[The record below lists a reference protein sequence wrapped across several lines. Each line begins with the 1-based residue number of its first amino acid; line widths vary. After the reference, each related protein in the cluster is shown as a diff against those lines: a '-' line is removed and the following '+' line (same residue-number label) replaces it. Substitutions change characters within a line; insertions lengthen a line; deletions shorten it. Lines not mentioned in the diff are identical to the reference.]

1 MANLVRCRGLRTYG
15 NELVLE
21 DGYLDIADNC
31 NIDELGVIQ
40 NRRGFREYGDEL
52 FDPNM
57 TVDQLLIYKDR
68 IFRHW
73 DGNLEFDD
81 GMGNF
86 NLFSGTYNPLV
97 DGLRIKFKETKGNF
111 FFTTDEGIKKISAT
125 DANQFS
131 TSPGYITDAGIARAS
146 DLDAVIVP
154 TVGGFLPPQ
163 SKCAYRVLW
172 GIRDTNNNLLLGA
185 PSERFVLTNT
195 SADLNLPEQFNI
207 SFSATTEGDVAGNYI
222 LFSTSTTNYVLWW
235 SNAANSTP
243 PQSSETLGRTYI
255 EVDVEGFAANTTAII
270 NTTANAIADISQ
282 YSVSINGTDIEVT
295 SLEDGS
301 DIIDASIATDAG
313 FIPSNVTITIVAQ
326 GQIVSGAF
334 ANSELTFSIPSD
346 ISDTAY
352 FYQVY
357 RTGVIEATS
366 GLTLND
372 IDPGDEMNLVYEANL
387 TEAEILAN
395 EVVVEDITTESF
407 RASGAFLYTNPNSGQ
422 GILQANNRP
431 PIAHDIELFRNSL
444 FYANT
449 KTKHRR
455 TLDMLSTLDHTSG
468 TSNIVIGNSSVTRE
482 YTFVGLEEITNIICD
497 TVANTT
503 ADSWFEISSANNERN
518 YYVWFDKGGGT
529 DPAVT
534 NKISVRVD
542 ISSLVSASDISSA
555 LKTAMEI
562 TGDFNVVDNGGNV
575 DVSTIKN
582 GNATDTTLGSTPPGG
597 IWAVSTTQQGNGE
610 DKSLQEVLL
619 SNDSSVGQAIDEQS
633 RSLVRVINADALSP
647 VVAYYLSG
655 SDDVPG
661 QMLFEAKS
669 LEDDNF
675 YIGTSD
681 PNIVNKYNP
690 ELALVE
696 TITSTTFGVETSIES
711 AGHGLITGDKVYI
724 YDVDSTPT
732 ITGNF
737 EVTVVDVDN
746 FTIPFET
753 TVDGTMGFWMKASL
767 ESDNEVSPNRL
778 YFSKTDL
785 PEAVPLLNYIDI
797 GAKDKEIARII
808 ALRDNLFAL
817 KEDGIYIVTG
827 SSAPSFGARLID
839 GSTKIISPDTAVV
852 LNNRIYCLTDDGVVS
867 ITESGAEVISR
878 PIEDKILEVTNPS
891 VDFKYKSFGVAYDSD
906 RAYILFMPMGEDSTV
921 ADQAYRFNTI
931 TGTWTRWT
939 KDATCGLVLEK
950 QDKLYIG
957 DGTRPYVDEERKN
970 RDRTDYSDR
979 DFTAQILTGS
989 VDGVDISLD
998 SISDI
1003 EVGDAFEQIQAVT
1016 IAKFARLTDM
1026 LDRDSGLD
1034 DTDYSTLNPII
1045 GDDISANLTL
1055 LNDKLVA
1062 DDSSGIITPRVYNND
1077 VVDQYEK
1084 FNNLVTQLNDALSD
1098 TNFKNYDLLTYYTP
1112 YEVIVTNVDDVDVFI
1127 TVNHEAPFL
1136 VGTVTI
1142 YKTINMEVLYKPQH
1156 FGDQSLMKQVRQG
1169 TFMFDQT
1176 NFYGGTISYA
1186 SDLSQ
1191 NFEKVEFEL
1200 EGVGDWGFQPWGEI
1214 VWGGL
1219 GKEVPKRTYIPRQ
1232 KQRCRFLKVK
1242 LEHKIARE
1250 IVKLNGI
1257 SLDPRSVSKRAYR

>member
-1 MANLVRCRGLRTYG
+1 M
-15 NELVLE
+15 
-21 DGYLDIADNC
+21 
-31 NIDELGVIQ
+31 
-40 NRRGFREYGDEL
+40 
-52 FDPNM
+52 
-57 TVDQLLIYKDR
+57 
-68 IFRHW
+68 
-73 DGNLEFDD
+73 
-81 GMGNF
+81 
-86 NLFSGTYNPLV
+86 
-97 DGLRIKFKETKGNF
+97 
-111 FFTTDEGIKKISAT
+111 SAT
-125 DANQFS
+125 NASQFS
-131 TSPGYITDAGIARAS
+131 TSSGYITDAGIARAG

-154 TVGGFLPPQ
+154 TTGGFLPPQ

-172 GIRDTNNNLLLGA
+172 GIRDANNNLLLGA
-185 PSERFVLTNT
+185 PSERFVLSNT
-195 SADLNLPEQFNI
+195 SADTNLPEQFNVD
-207 SFSATTEGDVAGNYI
+207 FSSTEETDVEGKYM
-222 LFSTSTTNYVLWW
+222 LFSTSTVNYVLWW
-235 SNAANSTP
+235 SNATNSTQ
-243 PQSSETLGRTYI
+243 PQSSETLGRVYI
-255 EVDVEGFAANTTAII
+255 EVDVDGFGTDTTAII
-270 NTTANAIADISQ
+270 SATGNAIAQVIA
-282 YSVSINGTDIEVT
+282 YSVVINGTTIEVT
-295 SLEDGS
+295 STEDGT

-313 FIPSNVTITIVAQ
+313 FVPANVVVTIVAQ

-334 ANSELTFSIPSD
+334 SNAEITFSIPSD

-366 GLTLND
+366 GLVLND
-372 IDPGDEMNLVYEANL
+372 IDPGDEMNLVFESNL
-387 TEAEILAN
+387 TEAEIIAN
-395 EVVVEDITTESF
+395 EVIVDDITTESF

-455 TLDMLSTLDHTSG
+455 SLDMLSTLSHTSG
-468 TSNIVIGNSSVTRE
+468 VSNIIIGNSSGARE
-482 YTFVGLEEITNIICD
+482 YIFVGLEEITNIICD

-503 ADSWFEISSANNERN
+503 ADSWFEINSANNERK

-529 DPAVT
+529 DPAVS
-534 NKISVRVD
+534 NRISVRVD
-542 ISSLVSASDISSA
+542 ISTLITASDISSFIKIA
-555 LKTAMEI
+555 LEL
-562 TGDFNVVDNGGNV
+562 TGDFNVTDNSGNIDVSTVKNGNV
-575 DVSTIKN
+575 DDAVLGAVSP
-582 GNATDTTLGSTPPGG
+582 SG
-597 IWAVSTTQQGNGE
+597 IWAISVTQQGNGE
-610 DKSLQEVLL
+610 DKALQEVLL
-619 SNDSSVGQAIDEQS
+619 SNDSSVGQAIDEQA
-633 RSLVRVINADALSP
+633 RSLVRVINADSLSP
-647 VVAYYLSG
+647 VVAFYLSG

-675 YIGTSD
+675 YVGTSD
-681 PNIVNKYNP
+681 PTITDKYNP

-696 TITSTTFGVETSIES
+696 TITSTTFGVETNIES
-711 AGHGLITGDKVYI
+711 AGHGLSTGDKVYL
-724 YDVDSTPT
+724 YDVDSTPA
-732 ITGNF
+732 INGNF
-737 EVTVVDVDN
+737 EITVIDIDN

-753 TVDGTMGFWMKASL
+753 TVDGTMGFWMKDSL

-797 GAKDKEIARII
+797 GAKDKSIERII

-817 KEDGIYIVTG
+817 KQDGIYIVTG
-827 SSAPSFGARLID
+827 SSAPDFGARLID
-839 GSTKIISPDTAVV
+839 GSTKIIAPDTAVV

-878 PIEDKILEVTNPS
+878 PIENKILEVTNPD
-891 VDFKYKSFGVAYDSD
+891 VDFQYKSFGVAYDSD
-906 RAYILFMPMGEDSTV
+906 RAYILFIPSDEDSVV
-921 ADQAYRFNTI
+921 ADQAYRYNTI

-939 KDATCGLVLEK
+939 KDATCGLVLDK

-957 DGTRPYVDEERKN
+957 DGTRPFVDEERKN
-970 RDRTDYSDR
+970 RDRTDFSDR
-979 DFTAQILTGS
+979 DFAAQILTGS
-989 VDGVDISLD
+989 VEGTQISVNT
-998 SISDI
+998 ISDMEI
-1003 EVGDAFEQIQAVT
+1003 GDALEQVQAVT
-1016 IAKFARLTDM
+1016 IAKFVRLTDM
-1026 LDRDSGLD
+1026 LDRDSGLT
-1034 DTDYSTLNPII
+1034 DTDYSSLNPVI

-1055 LNDKLVA
+1055 LNDKLEA
-1062 DDSSGIITPRVYNND
+1062 DDSSGIVTGRVYNND
-1077 VVDQYEK
+1077 VEDQYTK
-1084 FNNLVTQLNDALSD
+1084 FNNLIDQLNQALSD
-1098 TNFKNYDLLTYYTP
+1098 TSFKNYDKLTYFTP
-1112 YEVIVTNVDDVDVFI
+1112 YEVIILEIDENNVSV

-1136 VGTVTI
+1136 VGTITI
-1142 YKTINMEVLYKPQH
+1142 YKTIYMEALYKPQH

-1200 EGVGDWGFQPWGEI
+1200 DGVGDWGFQPWGEV